1 MEMST
6 EIKNSTDKIFN
17 KISGVVPEIEW
28 KIHAPLIYKINKL
41 KKDLVC
47 GSAKVEISKPDW
59 LNIVN

>member
-1 MEMST
+1 MGR
-6 EIKNSTDKIFN
+6 ILIDNPFPFALVKVTDPN
-17 KISGVVPEIEW
+17 
-28 KIHAPLIYKINKL
+28 INKFL